1 MGVSMHP
8 DKIADGVWRVHAKIG
23 SRDLFEGIWP
33 IPQGVLLNS
42 YIVKGADKIALI
54 DLVKD
59 WEGAEDE
66 ITSQMSELGI
76 KVSDIDYLILNH
88 MEPDHTGALADF
100 RKKNPRMEI
109 LCTAKAVPLVQTF
122 YKVADGVRAVKTG
135 DSIDLGGKTL
145 VFTETPNIHW
155 PETMMTFE
163 PESGTLFSC
172 DAFGAYGQYEHCFD
186 DELTQEEWDRLGP
199 ETERYYANIVS
210 SFSLFVQRGIAKLA
224 GVPVKIVAPSHGI
237 VWRKD
242 PGKVVAWYEKLAS
255 YMNGPAEPEI
265 TLVWSSMYGNTASL
279 LDAVKAGVESEGVKL
294 HVLEIPQIHES
305 FVLEKAWRSSGL
317 IFGMPTYEYKMF
329 PPMYH
334 ILDILDRSH
343 VNNRK
348 VMRFGS
354 YGWSGGAQKQF
365 DPFVESLKWEH
376 VGNVEFQGAPAD
388 EDKAKAKE
396 MAAELARRVKAWCAT
411 K

>member
-1 MGVSMHP
+1 MHP
-8 DKIADGVWRVHAKIG
+8 DIIADGVWRVHAKIG

-42 YIVKGADKIALI
+42 YIVKGTDKIALI

-59 WEGAEDE
+59 WEGAEGE
-66 ITSQMSELGI
+66 VTRQMAELGI

-88 MEPDHTGALADF
+88 MEPDHTGSLADF

-122 YKVADGVRAVKTG
+122 YGVYDNVRAVKTG

-145 VFTETPNIHW
+145 QFVETPNIHW

-172 DAFGAYGQYEHCFD
+172 DGFGAYGQYDHCFD
-186 DELTQEEWDRLGP
+186 DELTREERELLST
-199 ETERYYANIVS
+199 ELERYYANIVS

-224 GVPVKIVAPSHGI
+224 ELPVKIVAPSHGV
-237 VWRKD
+237 VWRRE
-242 PGKVVAWYEKLAS
+242 PQKVIDWYGLLAS

-279 LDAVKAGVESEGVKL
+279 LSAVREGVASEGVKL
-294 HVLEIPQIHES
+294 YELQVPQTHES

-317 IFGMPTYEYKMF
+317 IIGMPTYEYKMF

-334 ILDILDRSH
+334 VLDVLERSH

-354 YGWSGGAQKQF
+354 FGWSGGAQKQF
-365 DPFVESLKWEH
+365 DPFVESLKWDC
-376 VGNVEFQGAPAD
+376 VGNVEYQGAPSD
-388 EDKAKAKE
+388 VDRQKARE
-396 MAAELARRVKAWCAT
+396 MAAELARQVKGWCAR
-411 K
+411 